1 MGGEQWEVIVSRS
14 RRMSERIKCVCTGIA
29 GWRRLAARRLAVTHQ
44 DEEGQ
49 LSILSLVVLLTL
61 VLSLCAVVNVV
72 HAVRGK
78 LETQNAADGLTQ
90 AAANEMARGL
100 NVITAANHLIG
111 EMHALSILHHAL
123 GGDDLDEGNDE
134 DRTPSDL
141 RAAVTMAYQFAR
153 TATLTVP
160 ELLRPDETP
169 YDDAFDED
177 IIVEAALGKS
187 FLHLKK
193 VAFYAYY
200 THFLAGVL
208 YSVGEIVE
216 KIPVVSPLG
225 TAIKVYAMSIMGACC
240 VFEWRGYGE
249 WQYLALMQRIAS
261 QQPIPTMIEAVR
273 DQIIPVVYSY
283 SLVSQVW
290 IPKRM
295 LEVVDETAD
304 YHGVT
309 GSLFPGLNSFPI
321 HLLSLPV
328 TKEPEEIAE
337 ESLWRSQLMRASVPW
352 VHYWRLPLL
361 EMAEDAL
368 LLSRFKAYYVEF
380 TQSDLVVM
388 TTRAK
393 ADNNIHLLILKD
405 RDVVA
410 DDKGEEPWT
419 YSEGSSR
426 ADSLFALVGFAHRP
440 RRPIAAPRFFDS
452 PHDDGWAA
460 FAQAMIYNANQ
471 QTRESGSE
479 EWQAEIGWDTLNFA
493 GNRVPEWKGGEDPDV
508 GGDTPASDY
517 RDRAPEPKVKLSWK
531 TLMVP
536 TTRIKTAASYQ
547 DGDLGG
553 LLDRSLINSPAA
565 RTH

>member
-1 MGGEQWEVIVSRS
+1 MHH
-14 RRMSERIKCVCTGIA
+14 C
-29 GWRRLAARRLAVTHQ
+29 
-44 DEEGQ
+44 EEGQ

-100 NVITAANHLIG
+100 NLITASNHLIG

-134 DRTPSDL
+134 DRTPSGL
-141 RAAVTMAYQFAR
+141 RKAVTMAYELAR
-153 TATLTVP
+153 GATTTAP
-160 ELLRPDETP
+160 EFVRPAETP
-169 YDDAFDED
+169 YDDAYDED

-193 VAFYAYY
+193 MAFYAYY

-208 YSVGEIVE
+208 YDIGEIVE
-216 KIPVVSPLG
+216 KIPIVSPIG
-225 TAIKVYAMSIMGACC
+225 TAIKIYAMSIMGCC
-240 VFEWRGYGE
+240 SIFEWRGYAE
-249 WQYLALMQRIAS
+249 WQYLTIMQKIAS
-261 QQPIPTMIEAVR
+261 GQRMMIKGVREVVMPAVYG
-273 DQIIPVVYSY
+273 YS
-283 SLVSQVW
+283 VSSQLL
-290 IPKRM
+290 IPKRT
-295 LEVVDETAD
+295 LDVVDETAD

-309 GSLFPGLNSFPI
+309 GSLFPGLNSLPF
-321 HLLSLPV
+321 HLLLLPV
-328 TKEPEEIAE
+328 KTEPSEIAE

-352 VHYWRLPLL
+352 VHHWRLPLL
-361 EMAEDAL
+361 EMAEDTL

-380 TQSDLVVM
+380 TQSDLKLM

-393 ADNNIHLLILKD
+393 KDQGIHLLILKD
-405 RDVVA
+405 RDVA
-410 DDKGEEPWT
+410 TENKGEEPWT

-426 ADSLFALVGFAHRP
+426 AETLFSVVGFAHRP
-440 RRPIAAPRFFDS
+440 RREIAAPRFFDS
-452 PHDDGWAA
+452 PHDDGFAA

-471 QTRESGSE
+471 QTRGSGSE

-493 GNRVPEWKGGEDPDV
+493 ESRVPEWKGGEDPDV
-508 GGDTPASDY
+508 GGDTPASKY
-517 RDRAPEPKVKLSWK
+517 RERAPKPKIKLSWK

-547 DGDLGG
+547 DGNLGK
-553 LLDRSLINSPAA
+553 LLDRSLLDSPAA